1 MKYNKIFF
9 LFCFLF
15 TINFFLSGCGFPQ
28 IKIGQNTYNYD
39 ENKPCA
45 KNYHDKDEAYITWV
59 KHDNLSYD
67 SAYNVA
73 MQSITEL
80 NLSVA
85 SYGQIIF
92 TDKATGI
99 ILLTQKFKFED
110 NSLPDIIYL
119 TTTIIV
125 KKDGNGSIIEIKTP
139 GTKIRMGR
147 AGRKYTIKLGSKSNF
162 GNCIFF
168 EIMDRRLNKA

>member
-15 TINFFLSGCGFPQ
+15 TINFFLLGCGFPQ

-45 KNYHDKDEAYITWV
+45 KNYHDEDKAYITWV
-59 KHDNLSYD
+59 RYENLSYD

-85 SYGQIIF
+85 SPGQIIF
-92 TDKATGI
+92 TDKATGT
-99 ILLTQKFKFED
+99 ILLTSKFIFGNKTSD
-110 NSLPDIIYL
+110 YPDIIYT

-125 KKDGNGSIIEIKTP
+125 RKDANGSIIEIKKP
-139 GTKIRMGR
+139 GWGGNRM
-147 AGRKYTIKLGSKSNF
+147 LGSGYNF
-162 GNCIFF
+162 NNCIFF